1 MGKGDYMNWKLDRER
16 AEQTRKNKEREKQNT
31 RNLHDLFF
39 GRKINETP
47 PVPRRGR

>member
-1 MGKGDYMNWKLDRER
+1 MSWKKDREY
-16 AEQTRKNKEREKQNT
+16 AEKARKNKERERQNT

-47 PVPRRGR
+47 PVPRRSR

>member
-1 MGKGDYMNWKLDRER
+1 MNWKLDRER
-16 AEQTRKNKEREKQNT
+16 AEQARKNKEWEKQNT